1 MKKFQKVASCDLPIP
16 HMDEGSSVVPVVDD
30 APIDEDTVVDE
41 RSCEEQEPPPPPY
54 VVAHLGKI
62 QIYLL
67 FPTCIEP
74 FRVIYRIVYHI
85 LYRIILY
92 RIRFCFLLGLPWV
105 HWWRNHLSSVGR
117 IPQ

>member
-1 MKKFQKVASCDLPIP
+1 MPVRHSLFGSK
-16 HMDEGSSVVPVVDD
+16 HMHPSNSRWSSVVPVVDD

-54 VVAHLGKI
+54 VVAHLG
-62 QIYLL
+62 
-67 FPTCIEP
+67 
-74 FRVIYRIVYHI
+74 
-85 LYRIILY
+85 
-92 RIRFCFLLGLPWV
+92 LPWV